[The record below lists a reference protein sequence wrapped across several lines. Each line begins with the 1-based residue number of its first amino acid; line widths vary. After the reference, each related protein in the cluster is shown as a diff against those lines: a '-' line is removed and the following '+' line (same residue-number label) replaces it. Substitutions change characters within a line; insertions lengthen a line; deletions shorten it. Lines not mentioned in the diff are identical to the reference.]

1 MSQSY
6 PADSPLSAFSDNE
19 VTAIFASGHERKYTA
34 GETVV
39 SEGEPGESMFFL
51 LDGKAE
57 ARLLNGKKVRQYEA
71 GSYFGE
77 LSWINPGHLRS
88 AAIVTSTDVRIQ
100 ELDQSSIQK
109 LIEGHPHVI
118 LNLLRRTCQ
127 FLVDAERSLIGDLR
141 RRNDELEE
149 AIKKLDFTRH
159 RLTQEEESARRDA
172 LTGMYNRR
180 CLDSELP
187 MFIER
192 AKALGAGL
200 ALVALDLDHFK
211 PVNDTL
217 GHAAGDAVLRGV
229 GDVFRDTL
237 RKTDLSCRVGGDEF
251 IFLIADVSEEDA
263 RACAEKVRE
272 AIGSMPHPGNDDG
285 IRCTAT
291 LGGTLYH
298 SDDTP
303 DSFKNRADEALYE
316 AKRGGR
322 NQVGWSSSG
331 GGESA

>member
-1 MSQSY
+1 MPHSF
-6 PADSPLSAFSDNE
+6 PDDSPLSEFSDKE
-19 VTAIFASGHERKYTA
+19 VDAIFASGSERTFAA

-39 SEGEPGESMFFL
+39 TEGQPGESMFFL
-51 LDGKAE
+51 LEGQAE
-57 ARLLNGKKVRQYEA
+57 ARLLNGMKVRVYEA

-88 AAIVTSTDVRIQ
+88 AAIVASTAVRIQ
-100 ELDQSSIQK
+100 ELDQSSIQT
-109 LIEGHPHVI
+109 LIAGHPNVI
-118 LNLLRRTCQ
+118 FSLLRRTCA

-141 RRNDELEE
+141 RRNGELED
-149 AIKKLDFTRH
+149 AIKKLDFTRN

-172 LTGMYNRR
+172 LTGLYNRR

-192 AKALGAGL
+192 AKALGSGL

-229 GDVFRDTL
+229 GDTFRETL

-251 IFLIADVSEEDA
+251 TFLIADISEEEA

-272 AIGSMPHPGNDDG
+272 AIATMPHPGNDDG

-298 SDDTP
+298 PDDSP
-303 DSFKNRADEALYE
+303 DSFKNRADEALYD

-322 NQVGWSSSG
+322 NRVGWR
-331 GGESA
+331 A